1 MRERQVGASR
11 DDGVP
16 SEIFTSN
23 TARMQ
28 AAKVAELQEM
38 TANDAIPG
46 ELICGE
52 TTRIDQVSLTGL
64 IEKSEGIAVGT
75 PKEGLPQVDADDFE
89 VTVIRARGSS
99 VEVEAA
105 PVVEA
110 IEAPPARASHLRD
123 VVIGGVISIAA
134 MVAWYCVSQL

>member
-1 MRERQVGASR
+1 M
-11 DDGVP
+11 
-16 SEIFTSN
+16 FTSN

-46 ELICGE
+46 EMICGE
-52 TTRIDQVSLTGL
+52 TTRIDQMSLTGL

-75 PKEGLPQVDADDFE
+75 PKQGLPRVEVDADEIE
-89 VTVIRARGSS
+89 VTVLRARGNSPD
-99 VEVEAA
+99 VEAEVVVEPAVVVAA

-110 IEAPPARASHLRD
+110 PPARTSRLRD
-123 VVIGGVISIAA
+123 ILLGGAISIAA
-134 MVAWYCVSQL
+134 MVAWYCATQL